1 MQNSSVRGS
10 AEVEAAL
17 IIPLAVLVIAGMI
30 KLGTQLFDRTVESS
44 LKNTQAA
51 AELVEGGKL
60 STESILRGR
69 WYLK

>member
-1 MQNSSVRGS
+1 MPSFSSRGS

-30 KLGTQLFDRTVESS
+30 RLSTELFDRTAAESVS
-44 LKNTQAA
+44 NAQSA

-60 STESILRGR
+60 PTESILRGR